1 MYTCYIGIQAH
12 RRYIMQVITPFFT
25 WILNE
30 LPNFL
35 MAEPIIYFVAL
46 FVLVAIINIIIRIF
60 HIK

>member
-1 MYTCYIGIQAH
+1 
-12 RRYIMQVITPFFT
+12 MQIITPFFT
-25 WILNE
+25 WVLNE